1 MFTKCLHS
9 TYATTYK
16 EAGDEAKVVCIHHT
30 PQEKSPPPAE
40 IMKRTLLKN
49 LTDYLPQRVDIEEF
63 YCRAKEGS

>member
-16 EAGDEAKVVCIHHT
+16 EAGDEARVVCIHHT
-30 PQEKSPPPAE
+30 PQEKSPPCGNHE
-40 IMKRTLLKN
+40 TNITKN

-63 YCRAKEGS
+63 CCRAKEGS